1 MQQKH
6 NRARVRTP
14 AHVQDRSRAVLWL
27 PVLVGAGIA
36 AYFSLTFEPALWFG
50 PAAVV
55 SSAAALWL
63 ISRRANAFSPLF
75 LCVLALMVVCIGF
88 SAASGRT
95 WSMDQPSLSRDIGPA
110 FISGQ
115 VARVE
120 VQPKAKRVTLEQVR
134 IENLSPAQTPAR
146 VRIKLVGRQPSFQP
160 GDWISVRAELKP
172 PSSPVAPGAFDF
184 QRQSYFQGLG
194 AVGFSYGRAKVE
206 GRAPE
211 SGTQALSFQ
220 LQRLRENIGA
230 RVRGHFATEGKSQT
244 NGAVVAALMIGERAA
259 IPKAAMQAMRDSGLA
274 HLLAISGLHVG
285 LVAGILFFS
294 VRAALVM
301 VSGLAVRVP
310 VKKWAA
316 VVAILGALAYTLLAG
331 ATVPTQR
338 AFMMA
343 GLVLVAVIFDRQGI
357 SMRLVAWAALAIL
370 LVRPESL
377 LGASFQMSFAAVV
390 ALVAVYEEVRERSR
404 YWRRPPKVS
413 RRIMFYI
420 AGVALT
426 TLVAGLATSP
436 IAAFHFNRVAAF
448 GLAANLLAVPVTA
461 LWIMPMAVVSYVL
474 MPFGLEAAPLWLMGQ
489 GANIVVATAAE
500 VASWPGAVHNI
511 AAYPTWGLALVAL
524 GGLWLA
530 IWKSRLRLFGAPVVI
545 AGMMSTIFIS
555 SPDVLISEDARL
567 AAVPD
572 ANGGYLVSTL
582 RRARFERDI
591 WLRRAGLAS
600 AGRWP
605 KSETKSSTKSQT
617 KPGAAS
623 GPIRCDGLGCIYRKD
638 GVTFA
643 FVRTPDALA
652 EDCARSDVVIAIE
665 GLKGANEKTCQGPQ
679 LLITPVDLKRKGAHA
694 LWIEDGRVRL
704 KTVSDVRGDRPWVI
718 KRVMKAG
725 KIKR

>member
-1 MQQKH
+1 M
-6 NRARVRTP
+6 
-14 AHVQDRSRAVLWL
+14 LWL
-27 PVLVGAGIA
+27 PVLVGVGIA
-36 AYFSLTFEPALWFG
+36 GYFSLTFEPALWFG
-50 PAAVV
+50 PAAVC

-75 LCVLALMVVCIGF
+75 LCVLALMVASIGF

-95 WSMDQPSLSRDIGPA
+95 WSMDQPSLTRDIGPA

-172 PSSPVAPGAFDF
+172 PSGPVAPGAFDF

-230 RVRGHFATEGKSQT
+230 RVRGHFATEGKGQT

-294 VRAALVM
+294 VRAALVL
-301 VSGLAVRVP
+301 VTGLAVRVP

-316 VVAILGALAYTLLAG
+316 VVAILGALAYMLLAG

-461 LWIMPMAVVSYVL
+461 LWIMPMAVVSYAL

-489 GANIVVATAAE
+489 GASIVVATAAE
-500 VASWPGAVHNI
+500 VASWPGAVRNI

-530 IWKSRLRLFGAPVVI
+530 IWKSRMRLFGAPVVI

-591 WLRRAGLAS
+591 WLRRAGLAK

-605 KSETKSSTKSQT
+605 KSSTKT
-617 KPGAAS
+617 GALS

-679 LLITPVDLKRKGAHA
+679 LLITPETLKRKGAHA

-718 KRVMKAG
+718 NPE
-725 KIKR
+725 

>member
-1 MQQKH
+1 M
-6 NRARVRTP
+6 
-14 AHVQDRSRAVLWL
+14 LWL

-591 WLRRAGLAS
+591 WLRRAGLAK

-605 KSETKSSTKSQT
+605 KSETKTKT
-617 KPGAAS
+617 GAAS

-718 KRVMKAG
+718 KRVIKAG